1 MPCYLYVT
9 SLARY
14 CMLIDKLKA
23 GRVRSIYMCFGLWIF
38 RICTSNLIINWFL
51 LLHSS
56 ALHAGFYPYYFCAR
70 NIIWFDF
77 IGGASLPYST
87 LFIIFYIWWV
97 IYAIHVSS
105 AMYNQSALSMRI
117 YLFSDAPAALYFH
130 NKHTLICCCIAQ
142 ISLFT
147 PSFVPKKK
155 RNIDHRLL

>member
-56 ALHAGFYPYYFCAR
+56 ALHAGF
-70 NIIWFDF
+70 
-77 IGGASLPYST
+77 YST